1 MNEKE
6 IAVCKYM
13 DLRIKGFGLGLSDG
27 EIGILN
33 NISDEEWNEVR
44 QAIVELG
51 GTLPEAED

>member
-33 NISDEEWNEVR
+33 SISDEEWNGVR

>member
-1 MNEKE
+1 
-6 IAVCKYM
+6 
-13 DLRIKGFGLGLSDG
+13 LRIKGFGLGLSDG